1 MSVRRA
7 ALRGFALVALVALL
21 DDASAC
27 LSIVYS
33 LSPQN
38 ADQEE
43 LAYRAPC
50 PCGCAQHSAALA
62 GLGLSQFAAPPSEV
76 ALAAP
81 PRALPVSDA
90 PRDLPN
96 APPRAIDHVPIASA

>member
-1 MSVRRA
+1 MGLRRA
-7 ALRGFALVALVALL
+7 ALRGFALMALVSLL

-33 LSPQN
+33 LSPQT

-50 PCGCAQHSAALA
+50 PCGCAQHTAALA
-62 GLGLSQFAAPPSEV
+62 GIGLGQLAAPPS
-76 ALAAP
+76 ALALTAP
-81 PRALPVSDA
+81 PRTLPASHA

>member
-1 MSVRRA
+1 MR
-7 ALRGFALVALVALL
+7 LRVFALLALCALL
-21 DDASAC
+21 DDASVC
-27 LSIVYS
+27 LSVVYS
-33 LSPQN
+33 RAPET

-50 PCGCAQHSAALA
+50 PCGCAQHAAVLA
-62 GLGLSQFAAPPSEV
+62 GVGLAQFAAPPSEL
-76 ALAAP
+76 ALPAP
-81 PRALPVSDA
+81 PRALPYFDA